1 MFEDITQM
9 EKEIETFRRNVVAS
23 AELVDGITQ
32 LTDATKKQKDS
43 FEASSSALLKK
54 VDSCIEQIK
63 SDQEAALHTLSGENK
78 DAIQTLQQNM
88 AAEQTDRI
96 KELENIKK
104 DLIELQAA
112 FTERIRQT
120 EKALTDYQEKLGE
133 TADQIKADHD
143 TSLHILSERVSASV
157 SKLQTNMAADLEARV
172 AAIDRIKAV
181 FESCQAESSNKAD
194 EQIQR
199 LVKECDRLIAQM
211 KSELAEQQTL
221 YVEKVQQTEK
231 LICEYQNTAEHKYND
246 FVQRLETTNVDQL
259 FKEMQDLKQSIQI
272 KFTILLGGIGVTL
285 IVALL
290 GLILK

>member
-43 FEASSSALLKK
+43 FEAASSALLKK

-120 EKALTDYQEKLGE
+120 EKALTDCQEKLGA

-143 TSLHILSERVSASV
+143 TSLHILSERVSASI
-157 SKLQTNMAADLEARV
+157 SELQTNMAADLEARV

-199 LVKECDRLIAQM
+199 LVRECDRLIAQM

-221 YVEKVQQTEK
+221 YAEKLQQTEK
-231 LICEYQNTAEHKYND
+231 LICEYQNTAEHRYND

-259 FKEMQDLKQSIQI
+259 FKEMQDLKQSIQT
-272 KFTILLGGIGVTL
+272 KFMILLGGIGVTL